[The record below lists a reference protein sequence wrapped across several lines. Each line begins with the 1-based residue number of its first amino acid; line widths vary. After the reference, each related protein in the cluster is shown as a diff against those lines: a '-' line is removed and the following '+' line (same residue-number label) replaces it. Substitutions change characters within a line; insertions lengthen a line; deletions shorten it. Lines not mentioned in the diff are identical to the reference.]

1 MAGNRLV
8 MKDAEKARDAIT
20 ASQKKEIKKLYN
32 DWADEIGDRVKFY
45 KNKTTASSVVS
56 ERQMRELKRMIK
68 NSSKEISN
76 EINNN
81 IQKNLYM
88 TADAVVKSNAKWLND
103 IGFKN
108 KTAIDVA
115 FNHVPDDI
123 VRNLIAGNV
132 YESGWSLSKRIWS
145 DNQKTMKDIYS
156 IVAKGVA
163 ENRPI
168 YDIAKNLEDYVRP
181 NAKKSWNLIA
191 KDGVKIYK
199 KAVDYNAQRLART
212 LVQHTYQQSFVAV
225 TKNNPFVIDYIW
237 HSNGSRVCKLCMDR
251 DGQHFSKDNLPLDH
265 PNGMCTMI
273 PNISDNMDQQL
284 IDWFNN
290 PNGTYPEID
299 NFARNFGY
307 SPE

>member
-1 MAGNRLV
+1 

-20 ASQKKEIKKLYN
+20 ASQKREIKKLY
-32 DWADEIGDRVKFY
+32 DEWADEIADRAKMY
-45 KNKTTASSVVS
+45 KRKTTASSVVS
-56 ERQMRELKRMIK
+56 ERQMRELKKMMK
-68 NSSKEISN
+68 NASNQLSSEIVKG
-76 EINNN
+76 
-81 IQKNLYM
+81 IQANMYVM
-88 TADAVVKSNAKWLND
+88 ADSVVRTNAKWLSD
-103 IGFKN
+103 LGFKN
-108 KTAIDVA
+108 KSAINAA

-123 VRNLIAGNV
+123 VRNLVTGNV

-212 LVQHTYQQSFVAV
+212 LIQHTYQQSFVAV

-237 HSNGSRVCKLCMDR
+237 VANGSRVCPLCMDR
-251 DGQHFSKDNLPLDH
+251 DQQHFPKNDLPLDH
-265 PNGMCTMI
+265 PNGMCTMV
-273 PNISDNMDQQL
+273 PNITDNLEQQL
-284 IDWFNN
+284 VDWFNSDD
-290 PNGTYPEID
+290 GTYPEID
-299 NFARNFGY
+299 RFAKNFGY
-307 SPE
+307 SSE